1 MAQKPLLP
9 NWFSVQWE
17 IIKNRVNRVLN
28 TEIYELESWSYL
40 YVITDVQMMDVS
52 GDKIRKNNLF
62 PVNIWCNQYVWFIW
76 DRVEILG
83 LEKLKKNLVTTI
95 WFESIAW
102 MHELKD
108 LFMKEIIEPLREPEK
123 YKKYK
128 LPIPNWVLFFGPP
141 GCWKTFISRKL
152 AEEIGYNFYEIKH
165 SDLATPYIHGSTWKI
180 WEVFAMAKENRPS
193 IVFFDE
199 LSWIVPKRENLDIWS
214 QFREEEVNEFLMQL
228 NDASK
233 NQILVIWA
241 TNFPDRIDTAIMR
254 AWRMDKRIYIW
265 APDHQARVEL
275 FEMYLK
281 DRPLEGVDFD
291 KLADLTWWEEVGE
304 TSIWF
309 DTWTSAKKFSERY
322 VSSDIQVMCDEFA
335 RKALRNN
342 SAITMDICKE
352 VIKNFTPSV
361 SYEDL
366 QYFKSFVEWYQRV

>member
-1 MAQKPLLP
+1 M
-9 NWFSVQWE
+9 
-17 IIKNRVNRVLN
+17 
-28 TEIYELESWSYL
+28 
-40 YVITDVQMMDVS
+40 
-52 GDKIRKNNLF
+52 
-62 PVNIWCNQYVWFIW
+62 
-76 DRVEILG
+76 
-83 LEKLKKNLVTTI
+83 VTTI
-95 WFESIAW
+95 GFESIAW
-102 MHELKD
+102 MHELKE
-108 LFMKEIIEPLREPEK
+108 LFTKEIIDPLKDPEK
-123 YKKYK
+123 YKRYK

-141 GCWKTFISRKL
+141 GCWKTFLSRKL
-152 AEEIGYNFYEIKH
+152 AEEIWYNFYEIKH

-180 WEVFAMAKENRPS
+180 WEVFAMAKENSPS

-199 LSWIVPKRENLDIWS
+199 LSWIVPKRENLDATS

-281 DRPLEGVDFD
+281 DRPLEDIDFN
-291 KLADLTWWEEVGE
+291 KLADLTWWEEVSE

-309 DTWTSAKKFSERY
+309 DTWTSTKRFSERY

-342 SAITMDICKE
+342 SAITMDICKD
-352 VIKNFTPSV
+352 VIRNFTPSV

-366 QYFKSFVEWYQRV
+366 QYFKSFIDWYQRV